1 MLTDVLE
8 VNWLILYFVYGQVFF
23 ITGLVTGLQW
33 RRRSHMELAR
43 SLPWLAAFGVAH
55 GLNEW
60 GYIFIPL
67 QATYL
72 GETAVQVMVI
82 AHLLLLA
89 VSFFF
94 LLQYGVELVLPLVP
108 RQRWLRALPTAM
120 LVLWAT
126 ILLVRGVVAHESL
139 GVLFDVG
146 DASSRYLLCLP
157 GAILS
162 GVGLLRQAAQVRKTG
177 LTRIGRY
184 LTGAAFAFLAYAVAG
199 GLLVP
204 AAPFFPATLLNY
216 AVLESAIRV
225 PAPVFRS
232 ICGLTMA
239 VFVVRSLDIFHVETD
254 RRMAAMEQGQLLAE
268 DRERIGRE
276 LHDGIIQQIYASGLS
291 LEVARQLVD
300 EQPAQAQGRIQEIMR
315 ALNKTIEDIRRYI
328 FDLRAAEQS
337 RELESV
343 LQDLIREVRLDTL
356 VEADL
361 EVVGQRCCSLD
372 SRQSSNIAQVAR
384 EALSNVIQH
393 AQATRASVNLSYL
406 GTQITLTVSD
416 NGRGADLTGMGNG
429 DGTGQGLANMRA
441 RARLLGGTLDLD
453 SQPGHGFKVVLT
465 IPCADDACAVGT
477 QPGSFIVQPG

>member
-8 VNWLILYFVYGQVFF
+8 VNWVVLYFVYGQVFF

-33 RRRSHMELAR
+33 RRRSHLELAR

-72 GETAVQVMVI
+72 GDTAVQVMVI

-94 LLQYGVELVLPLVP
+94 LLQYGVELVLPLMP
-108 RQRWLRALPTAM
+108 RQRWLRALPVTM
-120 LVLWAT
+120 LLLWAT
-126 ILLVRGVVAHESL
+126 AVLLRGLAAGSSL
-139 GVLFDVG
+139 DTLFNVG
-146 DASSRYLLCLP
+146 DALSRYLLCLP
-157 GAILS
+157 GAVLS

-177 LTRIGRY
+177 LTRIGSY
-184 LTGAAFAFLAYAVAG
+184 LTGAAVAFLAYAVMG

-204 AAPFFPATLLNY
+204 AAPFFPANVVNYSLLD
-216 AVLESAIRV
+216 STIRI

-232 ICGLTMA
+232 ICGAAMA

-254 RRMAAMEQGQLLAE
+254 RRMAAMEQAQLLAE

-291 LEVARQLVD
+291 LEVARQLAS
-300 EQPAQAQGRIQEIMR
+300 EQPTQAQARMQAVMQ
-315 ALNKTIEDIRRYI
+315 ALNHTIEDIRRYI

-337 RELESV
+337 RGLENV
-343 LQDLIREVRLDTL
+343 LEDLVREVRLDTL
-356 VEADL
+356 LEADL
-361 EVVGQRCCSLD
+361 EVVGQRCCALD
-372 SRQSSNIAQVAR
+372 SQSSHIAQIAR

-393 AQATRASVNLSYL
+393 AQATRVTVNLSYL
-406 GTQITLTVSD
+406 GTEARLMVAD
-416 NGRGADLTGMGNG
+416 NGRGVDLATLGSG
-429 DGTGQGLANMRA
+429 DNAGQGLANMLA
-441 RARLLGGTLDLD
+441 RARLLGGTLNFE
-453 SQPGHGFKVVLT
+453 SEPGYGFRLVLT
-465 IPCADDACAVGT
+465 VPCGEEACAPGT
-477 QPGSFIVQPG
+477 QPGLAPLRAG

>member
-1 MLTDVLE
+1 MLTEVLE

-67 QATYL
+67 QAIYL

-94 LLQYGVELVLPLVP
+94 LLQCGVELVLPLVP
-108 RQRWLRALPTAM
+108 RRRWLRALPTAM
-120 LVLWAT
+120 LLLWAAV
-126 ILLVRGVVAHESL
+126 LLVRGVVAHESL

-146 DASSRYLLCLP
+146 DALSRYLLCLP

-162 GVGLLRQAAQVRKTG
+162 GVGLLRQARQVRKTG
-177 LTRIGRY
+177 LTRIGSY
-184 LTGAAFAFLAYAVAG
+184 LTGAAVAFLAYAVVG

-216 AVLESAIRV
+216 PVLESTIRV

-232 ICGLTMA
+232 ICGLAMA

-254 RRMAAMEQGQLLAE
+254 RRMAAMEQAQLLAE

-337 RELESV
+337 RGLESV

-361 EVVGQRCCSLD
+361 EVVGQRCCRLD
-372 SRQSSNIAQVAR
+372 SRLSSNIAQVAR

-393 AQATRASVNLSYL
+393 AQATRASVSLSYM
-406 GTQITLTVSD
+406 GTKIRLTVSD
-416 NGRGADLTGMGNG
+416 DGRGADLTGMGDG

-441 RARLLGGTLDLD
+441 RARLSGGTLDLD

-465 IPCADDACAVGT
+465 IPCADDTCAAGT
-477 QPGSFIVQPG
+477 QPSPSIVQPG